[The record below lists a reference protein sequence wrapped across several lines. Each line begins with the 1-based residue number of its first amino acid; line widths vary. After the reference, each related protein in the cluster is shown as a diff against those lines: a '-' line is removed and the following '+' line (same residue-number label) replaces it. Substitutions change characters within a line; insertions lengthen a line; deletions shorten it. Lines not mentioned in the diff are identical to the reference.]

1 MAAGASSVPKRRGF
15 AAWTRTLRFA
25 RRSIGLRR
33 GLPQRPA
40 SRIPPFNVDSIAMHL
55 TFAPSVAA
63 RAATLAC
70 VLPAALAIPILL
82 APADVLAQVPP
93 PAVNARSWVLVD
105 ATSAQTLASANAD
118 ERVEPASLTK
128 LMTAYLV
135 FDALKTKKISM
146 DQIVMPGEAVRRVGT
161 DESRMFIEANKPVTV
176 HDLVYGMIVQSGN
189 DAAIALAELV
199 GGSEAQFVQ
208 MMNDSAQK
216 LGMKNTHYADVN
228 GMPDPQHYTSAA
240 DLAVLSA
247 HLIRDYP
254 EYYSIFA
261 VKDFTYNKIKQP
273 NRNRL
278 LWIDPT
284 VDGLKTGHTKA
295 AGFCLIATAKRPL
308 PGAPDA
314 SRRLVSVMMGE
325 PKEHDRTQDSLKMLN
340 YGYTAYDTIRI
351 YKANETIDSPRV
363 YEGQQSTVPVGV
375 KRDQY
380 ITIPKGA
387 GDKIKRAFE
396 RNDPL
401 LGPIADGQVLGAVKI
416 VADGK
421 ELTRFPAVALKAVPR
436 AGIFGRL
443 WDSALGRCARLGASD
458 ERDDRRRVV
467 MNSSSESLLQFPCD
481 FPIKVM
487 GKSHPAFQ
495 QAIIEVVRQFDIE
508 LDNSR
513 VESRLSNG
521 GNYVALTV
529 TVRATSRAQ
538 LDDIYRVLTGHPM

>member
-1 MAAGASSVPKRRGF
+1 MR
-15 AAWTRTLRFA
+15 
-25 RRSIGLRR
+25 
-33 GLPQRPA
+33 
-40 SRIPPFNVDSIAMHL
+40 L
-55 TFAPSVAA
+55 TFALTVAA

-70 VLPAALAIPILL
+70 VLPAALAASSLF
-82 APADVLAQVPP
+82 ASADAFAQVPP

-105 ATSAQTLASANAD
+105 ATSAQTLASANAE

-135 FDALKTKKISM
+135 FDALKTKKIAM
-146 DQIVMPGEAVRRVGT
+146 DQTVMPSEAVRRVGK

-199 GGSEAQFVQ
+199 GGSEAYFVQ
-208 MMNDSAQK
+208 LMNDSARK

-228 GMPDPQHYTSAA
+228 GMPDPHHYTSAA

-295 AGFCLIATAKRPL
+295 AGYCLIASAKRPL
-308 PGAPDA
+308 PGAPEA

-325 PKEHDRTQDSLKMLN
+325 PKEHNRTQDSLKMLN
-340 YGYTAYDTIRI
+340 YGYTAYETIRL
-351 YKANETIDSPRV
+351 YKANQIIDTPRV
-363 YEGQQSTVPVGV
+363 YQGRENTVPVGV
-375 KRDQY
+375 KHDQY
-380 ITIPKGA
+380 ITVPKGV
-387 GDKIKRAFE
+387 GEKIKPVFE
-396 RNDPL
+396 GHPL
-401 LGPIADGQVLGAVKI
+401 LAGPIADGQALGVVKI

-421 ELTRFPAVALKAVPR
+421 ELTQFPAVALKAVPQ
-436 AGIFGRL
+436 AGIVGRL
-443 WDSALGRCARLGASD
+443 WDAAL
-458 ERDDRRRVV
+458 
-467 MNSSSESLLQFPCD
+467 MK
-481 FPIKVM
+481 I
-487 GKSHPAFQ
+487 
-495 QAIIEVVRQFDIE
+495 
-508 LDNSR
+508 
-513 VESRLSNG
+513 
-521 GNYVALTV
+521 
-529 TVRATSRAQ
+529 AQ
-538 LDDIYRVLTGHPM
+538 KT